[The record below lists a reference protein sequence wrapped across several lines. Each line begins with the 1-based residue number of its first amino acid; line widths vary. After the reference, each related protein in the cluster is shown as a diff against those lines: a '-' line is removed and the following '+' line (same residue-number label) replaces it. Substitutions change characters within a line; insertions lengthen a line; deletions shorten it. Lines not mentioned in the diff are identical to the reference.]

1 MPATFPSTRLTATS
15 PPNPLFPAKKSKS
28 KKKKRPTEEER
39 FAIGQT
45 KRLLKRG
52 KRSQKWEIRYQL
64 VLSAVRS
71 TIAILQNF
79 GLSCAAFG
87 SLACKLYGEFRFP
100 EDVNLLVLQPPQQG
114 DPNSSIL
121 PHTVEEIKKLI
132 IDADPVHY
140 YFKTPGDL
148 FYREEGY
155 RTDCRVDIV
164 LPGTMHLPNLLPPEP
179 SGGATTAN
187 ADTGDGAASATGRQI
202 ITVSG
207 IPVIPFC
214 LLLLHK

>member
-1 MPATFPSTRLTATS
+1 MGALVRTHHGTTFLFWGVMRFKIQDSARDKLAFISKSTTLFSIPTMPATFPSTRLTATS

-39 FAIGQT
+39 FAIGQA

-100 EDVNLLVLQPPQQG
+100 EVSSLTVCVVVKSLILMLV
-114 DPNSSIL
+114 S
-121 PHTVEEIKKLI
+121 
-132 IDADPVHY
+132 
-140 YFKTPGDL
+140 
-148 FYREEGY
+148 
-155 RTDCRVDIV
+155 
-164 LPGTMHLPNLLPPEP
+164 
-179 SGGATTAN
+179 
-187 ADTGDGAASATGRQI
+187 
-202 ITVSG
+202 
-207 IPVIPFC
+207 
-214 LLLLHK
+214 